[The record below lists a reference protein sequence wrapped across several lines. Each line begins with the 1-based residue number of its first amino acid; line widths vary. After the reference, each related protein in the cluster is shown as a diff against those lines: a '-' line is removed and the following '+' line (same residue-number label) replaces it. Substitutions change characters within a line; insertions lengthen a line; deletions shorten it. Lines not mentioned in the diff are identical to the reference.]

1 MALEGFS
8 FKGLLKPEPPPVPE
22 NSLDKVGT
30 WDLDPGQAATWR
42 PPDPAETMAALV
54 EQLGRLVDHLTPGVP
69 GIEGAEPWPE
79 VVFESFTVATDTV
92 YTIPGNARRSSLLV
106 YNEDTA
112 NTVYWVPAGAT
123 DTTLGQPIPPGAE
136 REIQATYPVRLL
148 ANGSACSCRTV
159 EQSS

>member
-42 PPDPAETMAALV
+42 PPDPAQTMAALV

-69 GIEGAEPWPE
+69 GMEGAEPWPE
-79 VVFESFTVATDTV
+79 VAFESFTAATDVV
-92 YTIPGNARRSSLLV
+92 YTIPGNARRSSLV
-106 YNEDTA
+106 IYNA
-112 NTVYWVPAGAT
+112 SAT
-123 DTTLGQPIPPGAE
+123 DTTVGQPIPPLGE
-136 REIQATYPVRLL
+136 REIRATYPVRLL
-148 ANGSACSCRTV
+148 ADGAPCECRTV
-159 EQSS
+159 EESS